1 MKKDDFDE
9 EIRRMME
16 KYKKADW
23 RHVFSTWHVVFMFCH
38 AFFFFGAFLQEAE
51 EDMKSCFA
59 FAEKDS
65 GNGGGKT
72 DKPESGK
79 RVTSGSRKRVG
90 EKVADTGSRK
100 APRMDEEK
108 KGPTPR
114 KLFEEDEEEEDP
126 RASSDKDDDDD
137 DAEDV
142 PTPPGLAPMTLTRI
156 CFMVVLLRLARRRG
170 ALLRRRG
177 RRIRTRRGTR
187 DRRSLSLLRG
197 SLTQSRLRRIGLRKN
212 PTRACLTASSCS

>member
-1 MKKDDFDE
+1 MARCF
-9 EIRRMME
+9 
-16 KYKKADW
+16 
-23 RHVFSTWHVVFMFCH
+23 HVLSCFL
-38 AFFFFGAFLQEAE
+38 FFGAFLQEAE

-59 FAEKDS
+59 FTEKDS

-142 PTPPGLAPMTLTRI
+142 PTPPGLAPSESEDNDSDQDLFHGRFAQASKKEGGPAEKKGKEDKDKKGDKGPEKSLTAAGEPDAEPAEEDWLEEEPYKS
-156 CFMVVLLRLARRRG
+156 MPDSVKLLLRKVDTKVLK
-170 ALLRRRG
+170 AL
-177 RRIRTRRGTR
+177 
-187 DRRSLSLLRG
+187 
-197 SLTQSRLRRIGLRKN
+197 
-212 PTRACLTASSCS
+212 PTTSNSFPG